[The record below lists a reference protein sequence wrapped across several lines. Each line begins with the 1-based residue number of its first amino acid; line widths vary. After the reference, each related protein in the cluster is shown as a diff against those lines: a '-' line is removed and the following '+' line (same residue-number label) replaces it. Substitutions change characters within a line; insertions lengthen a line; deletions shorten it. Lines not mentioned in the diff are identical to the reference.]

1 MLEKLNIRTQILG
14 SFIILAT
21 IILLVISSIALV
33 NIYLVGGNTQ
43 RLATKSMDDQINRNM
58 LLSSSETAQIIARKF
73 YTAETIVQSIVD
85 ATEQLFSSDLDVYGY
100 KSSYLD
106 LNVSSIPLAET
117 HEGYNDTIISTYAS
131 TYYVPLTTL
140 NNLSVIT
147 LDMNNTIS
155 KSSHLDVIFKSI
167 FNDYPE
173 FAWFKVAFDD
183 GDIIRRYPAS
193 IISETDRSYRPTQD
207 NWYTEAS
214 DASRG
219 TIIIT
224 DPYFDPIVNEW
235 IVSVAKKIYDNDGEI
250 GVVAVDYKLDD
261 VRDLVDNIEFL
272 TSGYAALILQ
282 GILKGGQV
290 VAHPSWDETVNNLL
304 LINDLEGMNNTV
316 LQTISSNEEG
326 ILKYIKVDQN
336 YLIAHSPVSSN
347 FVLLI
352 FVKESEAI
360 QTVIGIENNIANAQL
375 QVTLTTIMVVLV
387 TFIAVLGV
395 GLLLANKISKPI
407 VNLSESALNIVS
419 HVTDKGFIQK
429 VDFDSSS
436 AQDDEIGELS
446 KSFSNMIDSM
456 KSQQLNSCG
465 KCGTEFL
472 ETDKFCRNCGE
483 MRPEKVSERK
493 SFFCQLD
500 NEKHPAT
507 DSAFQCEECNRTV
520 CEDCYEDAASAG
532 MNKCPYCKGDLSKIQ

>member
-14 SFIILAT
+14 SFIILAS

-58 LLSSSETAQIIARKF
+58 LLSSNETAQIIARKF
-73 YTAETIVQSIVD
+73 YTAEAIVQSLAD
-85 ATEQLFSSDLDVYGY
+85 ATEQIFSDDPDVYGY

-106 LNVSSIPLAET
+106 LNVSNIPLAET
-117 HEGYNDTIISTYAS
+117 NEKYNDTIISTFAS
-131 TYYVPLTTL
+131 SYYVPLTTL
-140 NNLSVIT
+140 NDLSVIT
-147 LDMNNTIS
+147 LEMNNTIS
-155 KSSHLDVIFKSI
+155 KSSHLDVVFKS
-167 FNDYPE
+167 FSTDYPE
-173 FAWFKVAFDD
+173 FAWFKVAFDY
-183 GDIIRRYPAS
+183 GNIIRRYPAS
-193 IISETDRSYRPTQD
+193 IISDPDRSYNPTQD
-207 NWYTEAS
+207 QWYTEAS
-214 DASRG
+214 EASRG
-219 TIIIT
+219 AIIIT
-224 DPYFDPIVNEW
+224 DPYFDYVVNEW
-235 IVSVAKKIYDNDGEI
+235 IVSVAKKIYDNDGEM

-261 VRDLVDNIEFL
+261 VRDLVDDIEFL
-272 TSGYAALILQ
+272 TSGYASLILQ
-282 GILKGGQV
+282 GILQGGQV
-290 VAHPSWDETVNNLL
+290 IAHPRWDETINDLL
-304 LINDLEGMNNTV
+304 LINDLEGLSNPV

-326 ILKYIKVDQN
+326 ILKYIKGDQN

-360 QTVIGIENNIANAQL
+360 QAVIGIENNIANAQS
-375 QVTLTTIMVVLV
+375 QVTLTTMIVVLV

-395 GLLLANKISKPI
+395 GLLLANRISKPI

-419 HVTDKGFIQK
+419 HVTEKDFIQK

-446 KSFSNMIDSM
+446 KSFSHMIDSM
-456 KSQQLNSCG
+456 KSQQLNVCG

-472 ETDKFCRNCGE
+472 EIDKFCRNCGE
-483 MRPEKVSERK
+483 IRPEKPVERK

-507 DSAFQCEECNRTV
+507 HSAYECEQCNRTV
-520 CEDCYEDAASAG
+520 CEDCYKDAASAG
-532 MNKCPYCKGDLSKIQ
+532 MVNCPYCQGELRKIQ